1 MSDKSWEPEL
11 EMFWK
16 TFTFATSQLSQLS
29 LSHSLSMCWTTFVF
43 MYMLKS
49 HSHEIKSCSACGEW
63 VNDRVKE
70 WDIERVREWLLS
82 IDMKTKV
89 VQYDMREWETALQPC
104 NLFIFQQNFEALGV
118 VFHPPP
124 QNVKLGSGVK
134 LLKSFGLI
142 QIGLLCDELW
152 P

>member
-1 MSDKSWEPEL
+1 MTCLSQKNVWKSDKSWEPDL
-11 EMFWK
+11 N
-16 TFTFATSQLSQLS
+16 LS
-29 LSHSLSMCWTTFVF
+29 LSLSLTLVIMNFWTTFVF
-43 MYMLKS
+43 MSMLKS
-49 HSHEIKSCSACGEW
+49 HSLTLSMSHSFTLSFTHSPHAEQLLISW
-63 VNDRVKE
+63 
-70 WDIERVREWLLS
+70 EWLLS

-142 QIGLLCDELW
+142 QIGLLCEELW